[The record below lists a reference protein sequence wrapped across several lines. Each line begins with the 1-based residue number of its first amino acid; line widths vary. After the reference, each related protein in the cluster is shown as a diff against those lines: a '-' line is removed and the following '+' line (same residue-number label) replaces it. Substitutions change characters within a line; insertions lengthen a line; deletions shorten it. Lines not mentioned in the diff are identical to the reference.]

1 MTDCK
6 NCNYTDEY
14 CASGECTSQLPRNG
28 SQKGDLTSQ
37 WHKGELPN
45 DEYYVVNKYNVIE
58 KVRYCKEFKGFCDN
72 EKDLVKEVL
81 AEVPDYVEWKQAQ
94 ERLSKLEKMQY
105 SYTPEEWNI
114 MLKTVNHTREEN
126 DNLKKIIGY
135 MIDELVDRKN
145 GASLVDYF
153 SHDLIDEIMEAL
165 K

>member
-14 CASGECTSQLPRNG
+14 CASGECTSQSPRNA

-81 AEVPDYVEWKQAQ
+81 AEVPDYVDWRNMVNCAC
-94 ERLSKLEKMQY
+94 
-105 SYTPEEWNI
+105 EEHEANKSLI
-114 MLKTVNHTREEN
+114 EEN

-135 MIDELVDRKN
+135 MISELVDRED

-165 K
+165 

>member
-1 MTDCK
+1 MSKSIERLYGGYASQDDFNK
-6 NCNYTDEY
+6 FIEENYD
-14 CASGECTSQLPRNG
+14 TSQSPRNG

-45 DEYYVVNKYNVIE
+45 DEYYIVNKYNVIE

-81 AEVPDYVEWKQAQ
+81 AEVPDYVEWRNMVNCACEEHEANK
-94 ERLSKLEKMQY
+94 RL
-105 SYTPEEWNI
+105 I
-114 MLKTVNHTREEN
+114 EEN

>member
-1 MTDCK
+1 MSKSIERLYGGYASQDDFNK
-6 NCNYTDEY
+6 FIEENYD
-14 CASGECTSQLPRNG
+14 TSQLPRNG

-81 AEVPDYVEWKQAQ
+81 AEVPDYVEWRNMVNCACEEHEANK
-94 ERLSKLEKMQY
+94 RL
-105 SYTPEEWNI
+105 I
-114 MLKTVNHTREEN
+114 EEN

-165 K
+165 